1 MKHENVERVRIGS
14 NDLVVGDD
22 INKLYE
28 IIEKLL
34 KETME
39 IRDELANLNCPH
51 PLMTKK
57 DVAEYLQVSIK
68 TVENMMKSN
77 ELAYHY
83 VGKLPRF
90 KRKEV
95 DTCLQ
100 RSEVRFFK
108 P

>member
-1 MKHENVERVRIGS
+1 MKHVNVERIRIGS

-39 IRDELANLNCPH
+39 IRDELANINCPH
-51 PLMTKK
+51 PVMTKK
-57 DVAEYLQVSIK
+57 DVAEYLQVSVK
-68 TVENMMKSN
+68 TIENMMREN
-77 ELAYHY
+77 ELSYYY

-95 DTCLQ
+95 DACLQ
-100 RSEVRFFK
+100 RSEVKLFK